1 MPLLPNILQ
10 AELVKLDA
18 QNGPNPKNT
27 QETAQAWFNAWWAY
41 AQNMTYLVPGG
52 GGRALVESTFKATL
66 MGGLEPIPVPLP
78 FFLALGGAMMAA
90 WSTLGTP
97 ASLTPPILSL
107 SPQPAPFAPIGVAVV
122 PVGLASQEKQA
133 PRAMLAGLIHT
144 WTITAQAVGP
154 SGPVGPIS

>member
-18 QNGPNPKNT
+18 DGGPNPKNT
-27 QETAQAWFNAWWAY
+27 QETAQAWFNAWWTY

-52 GGRALVESTFKATL
+52 AGRALVESSFKGLL

-78 FFLALGGAMMAA
+78 FFMALGGAMMAA
-90 WSTLGTP
+90 WGTLSSP
-97 ASLTPPILSL
+97 ASLIPPILSL
-107 SPQPAPFAPIGVAVV
+107 VPQPAPFGPMGVAVV
-122 PVGLASQEKQA
+122 PVGMASNEKQA
-133 PRAMLAGLIHT
+133 PRAMLATLIHT

-154 SGPVGPIS
+154 SGPIGPIS